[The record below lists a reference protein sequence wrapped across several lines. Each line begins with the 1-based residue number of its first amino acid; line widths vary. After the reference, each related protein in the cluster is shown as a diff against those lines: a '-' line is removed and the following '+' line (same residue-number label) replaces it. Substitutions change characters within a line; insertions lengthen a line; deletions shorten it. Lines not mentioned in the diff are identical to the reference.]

1 MSVWFDSD
9 KQLGECGEFTVAV
22 HYALM
27 VKYHAT
33 FILSFI
39 EIQQERKKYSKKT
52 ETKLSPFL
60 RKTTPKPA
68 LVYAVINVQ

>member
-1 MSVWFDSD
+1 MSVQFDCD
-9 KQLGECGEFTVAV
+9 KRLGECRGEFTVTV

-27 VKYHAT
+27 VKCHAT

-39 EIQQERKKYSKKT
+39 EIQQERNMIKKT
-52 ETKLSPFL
+52 KTDLSTLL

-68 LVYAVINVQ
+68 LVYALIHVQ